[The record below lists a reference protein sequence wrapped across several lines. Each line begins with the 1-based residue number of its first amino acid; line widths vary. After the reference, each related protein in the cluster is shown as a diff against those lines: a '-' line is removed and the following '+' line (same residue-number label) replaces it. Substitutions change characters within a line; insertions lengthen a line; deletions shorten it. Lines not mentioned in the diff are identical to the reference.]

1 MGFKTS
7 LTHVSVSMTF
17 PSNSDNVLGFFAV
30 SSPVPID
37 IIIFCEITAKRIPII
52 FSITSSL
59 TLLCLLTLMNWSS
72 LDSGSFVIFSF
83 QLFTVLCLNSYC
95 GYFELKCSLAACV
108 LHTFLFSGL
117 RLQVS
122 ILCWKPLHLLR
133 WHALM
138 ISLSQLLNLL
148 LGFELF
154 YWLLL
159 LLVRKMTLCFLQH
172 FYFELII
179 WPFKHSNEIQTLKF

>member
-122 ILCWKPLHLLR
+122 ILC
-133 WHALM
+133 
-138 ISLSQLLNLL
+138 
-148 LGFELF
+148 
-154 YWLLL
+154 
-159 LLVRKMTLCFLQH
+159 
-172 FYFELII
+172 
-179 WPFKHSNEIQTLKF
+179 